1 MPSNSRWLL
10 CLLALAALHLDA
22 ASRLLQQEQAAT
34 RNSSADHLS
43 EMYGATPTVNQDDQR
58 TLWIAVVPELPTDA
72 DVDVDVPAGWQ
83 SHITT
88 KDGHGETWTWNVS
101 HSSVPADK
109 ASATVDT
116 WCNTVRPLRTGAM
129 HVYDTNFDLLA
140 LIAPS
145 IRSSNYSLKAF
156 EDITLP
162 VPYTPTVPRLTLTA
176 KLYLYSNGLYG
187 DWRSLPAIDCS
198 TMDHQLIR
206 TENVTMLSQLALKF
220 LVEFTYLSE
229 SSQSVDAFSVSLAK
243 GGDSNTII
251 LDDSGYKLTFEGLG
265 FGSWTDDITVQW
277 PLGGKVP
284 LSVIGVPLLNG
295 RMIWDTKPIAVV
307 GCVSKV

>member
-1 MPSNSRWLL
+1 MTHQKHELF
-10 CLLALAALHLDA
+10 ALHQLRMCAVSAAISPAFAALHLDA

-58 TLWIAVVPELPTDA
+58 TLWDAVVPELPTDA

-129 HVYDTNFDLLA
+129 HVPDTNFDLLA
-140 LIAPS
+140 LIGGCCCCA
-145 IRSSNYSLKAF
+145 AQA
-156 EDITLP
+156 
-162 VPYTPTVPRLTLTA
+162 VCA
-176 KLYLYSNGLYG
+176 
-187 DWRSLPAIDCS
+187 C
-198 TMDHQLIR
+198 R
-206 TENVTMLSQLALKF
+206 TW
-220 LVEFTYLSE
+220 VEEY
-229 SSQSVDAFSVSLAK
+229 
-243 GGDSNTII
+243 
-251 LDDSGYKLTFEGLG
+251 
-265 FGSWTDDITVQW
+265 
-277 PLGGKVP
+277 
-284 LSVIGVPLLNG
+284 
-295 RMIWDTKPIAVV
+295 R
-307 GCVSKV
+307 